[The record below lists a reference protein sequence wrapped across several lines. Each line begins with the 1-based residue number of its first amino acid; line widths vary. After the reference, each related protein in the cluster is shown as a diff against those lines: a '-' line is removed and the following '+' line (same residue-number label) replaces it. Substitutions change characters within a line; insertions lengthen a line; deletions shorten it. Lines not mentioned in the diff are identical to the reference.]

1 VAENSVSVANI
12 IVQNARMAV
21 VDSNSVTHMSSGAS
35 EHVREPFEIAA
46 LRQFHRNALL
56 VGSPAG
62 MFTVLYALALEPPVV
77 DWRRQS
83 KVACSLSSGT
93 LLVSDVDRFTTD
105 QQERL
110 LEYLNGPCHS
120 AQVISTATTD
130 PFQRVMRGDF
140 LADLYYRLNVVR
152 IDVDLWNVA

>member
-1 VAENSVSVANI
+1 
-12 IVQNARMAV
+12 MAV
-21 VDSNSVTHMSSGAS
+21 VDSNSVTHMSDAC
-35 EHVREPFEIAA
+35 EHAREPFEIAA
-46 LRQFHRNALL
+46 LRQFHLNALL

-62 MFTVLYALALEPPVV
+62 VSTVFNALTLKPPVV

-83 KVACSLSSGT
+83 NAAYSLSPGT

-105 QQERL
+105 QQQQL
-110 LEYLNGPCHS
+110 LGCLNGPYHS

-130 PFQRVMRGDF
+130 PFSQVMRGDF

-152 IDVDLWNVA
+152 IDVESFLHLEP